1 MLRSG
6 GLGRTANDRGLIRR
20 SLCSLALLEGR
31 DAMLPS
37 SLWHLCSIVVSTE
50 QLNVTSRLDALQRDL
65 QLVAVCPMRRALP
78 AVPAQGHL

>member
-37 SLWHLCSIVVSTE
+37 SLWHLCSTAVSTE
-50 QLNVTSRLDALQRDL
+50 QLNVIYTLDALQHQL
-65 QLVAVCPMRRALP
+65 QLLAVCPVRRALS
-78 AVPAQGHL
+78 AVPPQRHL